1 MAAHQLNLS
10 LPATPT
16 AVASAR
22 HQAAEAIQGWE
33 ADLGDEVVHTAELVI
48 SELVTNAV
56 RYAGSGQVSM
66 EVRLIEAV
74 LRVEVCDSS
83 PVLPRPDF
91 PDEHSENGRGLF
103 LVAALTD
110 RYGAEPTHTGKRC
123 WAEIALTTGPDH
135 EIAVSLPL
143 QRS

>member
-1 MAAHQLNLS
+1 MAAHQLTLS
-10 LPATPT
+10 VPATPT
-16 AVASAR
+16 AVASTR
-22 HQAAEAIQGWE
+22 HEAAKAIQGWE
-33 ADLGDEVVHTAELVI
+33 ADLDDEVVYAAELGI

-56 RYAGSGQVSM
+56 RYASCGQVSL

-83 PVLPRPDF
+83 PVLPQPDF

-110 RYGAEPTHTGKRC
+110 RYGADPTPTGKRC
-123 WAEIALTTGPDH
+123 WAEIALSTSPDH